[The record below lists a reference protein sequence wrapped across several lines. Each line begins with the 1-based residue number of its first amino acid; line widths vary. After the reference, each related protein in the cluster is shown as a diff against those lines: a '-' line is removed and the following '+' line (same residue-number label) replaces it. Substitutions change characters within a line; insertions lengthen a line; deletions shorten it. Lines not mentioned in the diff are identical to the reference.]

1 MYTNFFSDLFLVFN
15 HRIIIINFWPTH
27 IYLNEL
33 ADSVKPGGDLINTV
47 AEVGIYAINPK
58 VRGAV
63 KRIMPLRIAVSA
75 HWLHASIFL

>member
-1 MYTNFFSDLFLVFN
+1 M
-15 HRIIIINFWPTH
+15 
-27 IYLNEL
+27 NEL

-47 AEVGIYAINPK
+47 VEVGIYAINPK

-75 HWLHASIFL
+75 PWLHATIFL